1 MIVAFVASLSLQ
13 QKCDP
18 AAHGPPC
25 STLQQP
31 CSSLINK
38 WGFYQPRVFCHFLPA
53 DVWQPRR
60 ARAASETLFCGATAV
75 CSAARCWFL
84 GVGAA
89 SSLIGRQYPY
99 YLTCELINFYTLQSG
114 YFAWSV
120 VLLVVAGAVTPVR
133 VAADVS
139 TERGPRPD
147 TAQPSSRKLADREA
161 RRRLNNSATLVPQI
175 D

>member
-1 MIVAFVASLSLQ
+1 MQIIQYFVALSINKFIYQLICITWLSLIVAFVVSLSLQ

-89 SSLIGRQYPY
+89 LSLIGLQYPY
-99 YLTCELINFYTLQSG
+99 YLTCELINFYFYTLQSG

-120 VLLVVAGAVTPVR
+120 ILLVVSG
-133 VAADVS
+133 
-139 TERGPRPD
+139 GGW
-147 TAQPSSRKLADREA
+147 
-161 RRRLNNSATLVPQI
+161 
-175 D
+175 